1 MKDFEK
7 KMCQLCEA
15 RRGEERV
22 AEAGRSRARRGE
34 ARQGEAG
41 RGGAGREKF
50 WINGGFCER
59 KCMILG

>member
-15 RRGEERV
+15 RRGKERV

-34 ARQGEAG
+34 ARRGEAWQGET
-41 RGGAGREKF
+41 R
-50 WINGGFCER
+50 
-59 KCMILG
+59 